1 MRTRHLR
8 ATAAAVALLAA
19 LTPAAALAKKAKAT
33 KAAKPAALTE
43 LVKRV
48 DIPYEQFT
56 LDNGLRVIVHT
67 DRKAPIVA
75 VSIWYGVGSADEP
88 KGKTGFAHLFEHL
101 MFNGS
106 GNWDS
111 EFFTPLEEVGATDS
125 NGTTWFDRTNYF
137 QNVPTQALDLALFLE
152 ADRMGNL
159 LPAVTQEK
167 LDNQRG
173 VVQNEKR
180 QGDSQPYGLVEYAG
194 LQNLFPEG
202 HPYHHSTI
210 GSMADLD
217 AATLETA
224 QAWFKQFYGPNN
236 AVLVLAGDVD
246 VATAKPLVEKYF
258 ASIPRGPDVAEP
270 KGGVPDR
277 VENTRTVLKDRVGAA
292 QLNIGWAVPSQLTE
306 DFVNVDIAISVLA
319 SGDSSRLYNALVRE
333 AQVATAVSGF
343 TLPFQISST
352 PSIIIDIKP
361 GVDPAEVEAKAQAVI
376 EQFLAEGPT
385 PAELQRVATG
395 TVAGNIRGLEQIG
408 GFGGK
413 AVTLAE
419 GALYANDPSFYKT
432 RLARYAAATPKTVQ
446 AAAKAWLADG
456 SHRVLVV
463 PGERGELEKQLEGA
477 ALTREP
483 PPPQP
488 AAEPDRS
495 KLPKVQVASKLD
507 LPEPERAT
515 LSNGV
520 QVTLVRRADVPV
532 VRVLASFDAGG
543 AADSKDKPGLQRLAL
558 NLMRAGTASRTGQQI
573 AEEAELLG
581 LELNTGAGGDTTTV
595 SISALA
601 PNLGPSLALMSD
613 VIRNPAFAQA
623 ELDRLRAIQIT
634 EVAQEESD
642 PIGLLLR
649 TLRPRMFGPDH
660 PYGLGSALG
669 TKAGLQSITR
679 DDLTAFHQAWIRP
692 DTMQVFVVGDISMA
706 ALKPQLEKAF
716 GDWRPAAGVAKG
728 EKRFAPPAPQGQG
741 KVFVL
746 NRPGPSSVIAAAMP
760 LPLKGTDDPIA
771 LTLANE
777 TLGGAFSSRL
787 NIDLRETK
795 GWSYGAGSQVT
806 SGKEDLGFLA
816 FALVQADRTA
826 DSVAAMKEDI
836 KAFLTSQPITPEE
849 LDRGVKNNTLS
860 LPGSFETGGALLGAL
875 QQNAVLGRPD
885 DYHETLAARYRALT
899 PETVTAAA
907 KAVIDPDKLIYLVVG
922 DAEAAKAQFARLGM
936 EIVLLGE
943 EQPS

>member
-1 MRTRHLR
+1 MRLHHLK
-8 ATAAAVALLAA
+8 ATVAAVAILAV
-19 LTPAAALAKKAKAT
+19 LSPAAALAKKVKAP
-33 KAAKPAALTE
+33 KVQKPAALSE

-48 DIPYEQFT
+48 DIPHEQFT
-56 LDNGLRVIVHT
+56 LDNGLRVVVHT

-75 VSIWYGVGSADEP
+75 VSIWYGVGSGDEP

-106 GNWDS
+106 GSWDS
-111 EFFTPLEEVGATDS
+111 EFFTPLEEVGATDL

-137 QNVPTQALDLALFLE
+137 QNVPTQALELALFLE

-159 LPAVTQEK
+159 LPAVTQQK

-180 QGDSQPYGLVEYAG
+180 QGDSQPYGLLEYDA
-194 LQNLFPEG
+194 LRNLFPEG

-217 AATLETA
+217 AASLEDV

-236 AVLVLAGDVD
+236 AVLVLAGDID

-258 ASIPRGPDVAEP
+258 AAILRGPDVAEP
-270 KGGVPDR
+270 QGGVPKR
-277 VENTRTVLKDRVGAA
+277 LQNTRNVLKDRVGAA

-306 DFVNVDIAISVLA
+306 DFVNLEIAVSILA
-319 SGDSSRLYNALVRE
+319 GGDSSRLYNALVRE
-333 AQVATAVSGF
+333 AQVATAVNGF
-343 TLPFQISST
+343 VLPFQISST
-352 PSIIIDIKP
+352 PSITIDIKP
-361 GVDPAEVEAKAQAVI
+361 GVDPAEAEAKAQAVI
-376 EQFLAEGPT
+376 DQFLAEGPT
-385 PAELQRVATG
+385 AAELQRVATR
-395 TVAGNIRGLEQIG
+395 TVSTNIRGLEQIG

-413 AVTLAE
+413 AVTLAQ
-419 GALYANDPSFYKT
+419 GALYAGDPGFYKT
-432 RLARYAAATPKTVQ
+432 QLARYANATPQSVQ
-446 AAAKAWLADG
+446 AAAKAWLATG
-456 SHRVLVV
+456 SHRVLTV
-463 PGERGELEKQLEGA
+463 PGERGELERELEGA

-488 AAEPDRS
+488 AVEADRS
-495 KLPKVQVASKLD
+495 KLPKVQVASSLD
-507 LPEPERAT
+507 LPTPERTT

-520 QVTLVRRADVPV
+520 QVTLVQRSSVPV
-532 VRVLASFDAGG
+532 VQVQASFDAGG

-558 NLMRAGTASRTGQQI
+558 NTMREGSLTRSGRQI

-581 LELNTGAGGDTTTV
+581 LELGTNAGGDTTSV

-601 PNLGPSLALMSD
+601 PNLGPSLTLMSD
-613 VIRNPAFAQA
+613 VVRNPAFAQA

-634 EVAQEESD
+634 EIAQEESQ
-642 PIGLLLR
+642 PVGLLLR
-649 TLRPRMFGPDH
+649 TLRPRMYGANH
-660 PYGLGSALG
+660 PYGSVSPLGS
-669 TKAGLQSITR
+669 KEGLAAITR
-679 DDLTAFHQAWIRP
+679 EDLVAFHQTWIRP
-692 DTMQVFVVGDISMA
+692 DAMQLFVVGDISMQ

-728 EKRFAPPAPQGQG
+728 EKRFSPPAPEGQG

-760 LPLKGTDDPIA
+760 LPLKGSDDPIA
-771 LTLANE
+771 LRIANE

-806 SGKEDLGFLA
+806 SGKEDLAFLA

-826 DSVAAMKEDI
+826 DSVAAMKENI
-836 KAFLTSQPITPEE
+836 QGFLSSQPITAEE

-860 LPGSFETGGALLGAL
+860 LPGSFETGDALLGAVRE
-875 QQNAVLGRPD
+875 NALLGRPD

-899 PETVTAAA
+899 PQAVTAAA
-907 KAVIDPDKLIYLVVG
+907 KAAIDPAKLIYLVVG
-922 DAEAAKAQFARLGM
+922 DAAAAKAQFEKLGM
-936 EIVLLGE
+936 EVVLLDE